1 MTSNGESS
9 MSTPL
14 QKRILVIDD
23 NPAIHADFAK
33 ILCPQV
39 ETNQGLQDAKAAFFG
54 KAKAKAVEAPYQID
68 AASQGKEA
76 LELVKK
82 ARADGQP
89 YALAFVDVRM
99 PPGWDGVETIARMWE
114 ADADLQ
120 CVICTAYADYS
131 WDEMIA
137 KLGRNDRLLILKKPF
152 DPIEV
157 CQIAIAM
164 TEKWCSTR
172 RERAQL
178 EEVKRAEQEARAY
191 AASLVTTNRALES
204 SRARAEAALQS
215 KSESLANMSQGI
227 RAPLLAILGHAEL
240 LGNDRIQD
248 GQRVEHANTIHQH
261 GESVLSSLSDLFD
274 LACIET
280 QRLALTHV
288 PIDPKSLASEVIAS
302 LAERAQAKSL
312 ELSCT
317 CAADVPAN
325 LHSDPARLEQV
336 LRHLI
341 ENAIEFTPH
350 GSVRVAIAY
359 DQPADAD
366 PKLRFTI
373 TDTGPGIA
381 AELHGRLFEAFTSAD
396 SSPERTHGGAGLGLV
411 LSKRLA
417 QLMGGDITVESQAG
431 RGSEFTFTVRAHT
444 SAPAA
449 NDPHPRAPIPST
461 VAAKDADTD
470 ALAGR
475 KILLVDDV
483 HTTQKLF
490 RHFLEAAG
498 AHVETA
504 DDGRAAVELALGA
517 ESGGEPFDTI
527 LMDIQMPVMD
537 GYAAVQELRQRGFT
551 KPIIAVTAN
560 SMTGDREKCLAA
572 GCDDYASKPLARK
585 SLIELC
591 CSWPRTTEPQTSGE
605 AHRTAQ

>member
-1 MTSNGESS
+1 
-9 MSTPL
+9 MSTPV

-54 KAKAKAVEAPYQID
+54 KAKAKVVEAPYQID

-114 ADADLQ
+114 ADPDLQ

-191 AASLVTTNRALES
+191 AASLVTTNRALEG

-248 GQRVEHANTIHQH
+248 GQRVEHALTIHEH

-280 QRLALTHV
+280 QRLALAHAA
-288 PIDPKSLASEVIAS
+288 IDPKALAGDVIAS
-302 LAERAQAKSL
+302 LSERARAKSL

-317 CAADVPAN
+317 CAADLPAN
-325 LHSDPARLEQV
+325 LHSDPARLKQV

-341 ENAIEFTPH
+341 ENAIEFTPQ
-350 GSVRVAIAY
+350 GSVRVAIAC
-359 DQPADAD
+359 DQAEGAE

-444 SAPAA
+444 SAP

-461 VAAKDADTD
+461 VALKDVDTD
-470 ALAGR
+470 ALVGR

-483 HTTQKLF
+483 QTTQKLF

-498 AHVETA
+498 AHIETA

-517 ESGGEPFDTI
+517 ETSGEPFDTI

-537 GYAAVQELRQRGFT
+537 GYAAVKELRQRGFT

-560 SMTGDREKCLAA
+560 SMSGDREQCLAA

-591 CSWPRTTEPQTSGE
+591 RSWPRPTDALKLDE
-605 AHRTAQ
+605 ARLNAS

>member
-1 MTSNGESS
+1 MSS
-9 MSTPL
+9 QL

-54 KAKAKAVEAPYQID
+54 KAKAKPAEAPYQID
-68 AASQGKEA
+68 AALQGKDA

-82 ARADGQP
+82 ARADGRP
-89 YALAFVDVRM
+89 FALAFVDVRM

-114 ADADLQ
+114 ADPDLQ

-131 WDEMIA
+131 WDEMIG

-172 RERAQL
+172 RERERL

-191 AASLVTTNRALES
+191 ASSLVTTNRALES

-215 KSESLANMSQGI
+215 KSETLVNMSQGI

-248 GQRVEHANTIHQH
+248 NQRVEHANTIHEH

-280 QRLALTHV
+280 QRLPLAHTPCDPRAIVADVVGMLT
-288 PIDPKSLASEVIAS
+288 P
-302 LAERAQAKSL
+302 RAGAKSL
-312 ELSCT
+312 ELTSS
-317 CAADVPAN
+317 CAADVPASV
-325 LHSDPARLEQV
+325 HSDPARVKQV

-350 GSVRVAIAY
+350 GSVSVVTTCESAEGGE
-359 DQPADAD
+359 
-366 PKLRFTI
+366 PKLRFTV

-381 AELHGRLFEAFTSAD
+381 PELHGRLFEAFTSAD

-417 QLMGGDITVESQAG
+417 QLLGGDITVESQPG
-431 RGSEFTFTVRAHT
+431 RGCVFQFTVRAHA
-444 SAPAA
+444 SAQVAS
-449 NDPHPRAPIPST
+449 DPHPRAPIPSASPT
-461 VAAKDADTD
+461 NDLDVD

-483 HTTQKLF
+483 TTTQKLF

-504 DDGRAAVELALGA
+504 DNGRAGVDVALAA
-517 ESGGEPFDTI
+517 EASGEPFDTI
-527 LMDIQMPVMD
+527 LLDIQMPEMD
-537 GYAAVQELRQRGFT
+537 GYAAAKELRKRGFA

-560 SMTGDREKCLAA
+560 SASGDREKCLEA
-572 GCDDYASKPLARK
+572 GCSDYTSKPIARK

-591 CSWPRTTEPQTSGE
+591 RSWPRTASTQK
-605 AHRTAQ
+605 TAQTGIAGS

>member
-1 MTSNGESS
+1 
-9 MSTPL
+9 MSTQL

-54 KAKAKAVEAPYQID
+54 KAKAKPAEAPYQID
-68 AASQGKEA
+68 AASQGKDA
-76 LELVKK
+76 LELVKQ
-82 ARADGQP
+82 ARAEEKP

-114 ADADLQ
+114 ADPELQ

-172 RERAQL
+172 RERERL

-215 KSESLANMSQGI
+215 KSETLVNMSQGI

-248 GQRVEHANTIHQH
+248 SQRVEHANTIHAH

-280 QRLALTHV
+280 QRLPIAQVACDPRALV
-288 PIDPKSLASEVIAS
+288 ADVVALLAPRAEAKSLALTSGCS
-302 LAERAQAKSL
+302 G
-312 ELSCT
+312 
-317 CAADVPAN
+317 DVPACV
-325 LHSDPARLEQV
+325 HSDPQRVKQV
-336 LRHLI
+336 LRHLV

-350 GSVRVAIAY
+350 GSVSIATACEKT
-359 DQPADAD
+359 DGGEPQ
-366 PKLRFTI
+366 LRFTI

-381 AELHGRLFEAFTSAD
+381 PELHGRLFEAFTSAD

-417 QLMGGDITVESQAG
+417 QLLGGDITVESRPG
-431 RGSEFTFTVRAHT
+431 HGCVFSFTVRAHA
-444 SAPAA
+444 SASAA
-449 NDPHPRAPIPST
+449 NEPQPRAPIPSALPANDLE
-461 VAAKDADTD
+461 VD

-483 HTTQKLF
+483 ATTQKLF

-498 AHVETA
+498 ACIETA
-504 DDGRAAVELALGA
+504 DDGRAGVDAALAA
-517 ESGGEPFDTI
+517 EQTSEPFDTI
-527 LMDIQMPVMD
+527 LLDIQMPEMD
-537 GYAAVQELRQRGFT
+537 GYAAVKELRQRGFA

-560 SMTGDREKCLAA
+560 SASGDREKCLAA
-572 GCDDYASKPLARK
+572 GCSDYTSKPIARK

-591 CSWPRTTEPQTSGE
+591 RSWPPKASAPKLDDARRD
-605 AHRTAQ
+605 A